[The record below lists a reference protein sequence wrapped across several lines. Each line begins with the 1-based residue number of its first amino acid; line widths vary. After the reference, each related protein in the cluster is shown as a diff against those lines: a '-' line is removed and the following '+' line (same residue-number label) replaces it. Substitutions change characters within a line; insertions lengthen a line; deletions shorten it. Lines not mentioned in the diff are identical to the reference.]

1 MKKKQRDKLLF
12 TIFMYLVTL
21 VIFYPMIM
29 MLLVSLKSKA
39 EVVSNPVGV
48 KMSFQFSNYTEAFRE
63 MNYPL
68 AFRNSVTLTA
78 CSVLAVSFLGCIA
91 AYAIVRCTK
100 MKKLFLIINILF
112 MIGLS
117 LPQQVAIVPM
127 VLWLQK
133 LHLGN
138 TLLGVIFVYI
148 AANASYAIFLFSGFI
163 NTVPVA
169 LEEAAR
175 MDGATPFKV
184 FRKIVFPLLK
194 APMVTMIIVMTLRVW
209 NDFMYPLVLLQGKA
223 ARTLPLTIFMF
234 KGDLQI
240 EWNIMFAAT
249 TMAIL
254 PLMIVYFIFQKQIIS
269 GMMTGSVKM

>member
-1 MKKKQRDKLLF
+1 
-12 TIFMYLVTL
+12 
-21 VIFYPMIM
+21 
-29 MLLVSLKSKA
+29 
-39 EVVSNPVGV
+39 
-48 KMSFQFSNYTEAFRE
+48 
-63 MNYPL
+63 
-68 AFRNSVTLTA
+68 
-78 CSVLAVSFLGCIA
+78 
-91 AYAIVRCTK
+91 
-100 MKKLFLIINILF
+100 
-112 MIGLS
+112 
-117 LPQQVAIVPM
+117 M

-138 TLLGVIFVYI
+138 TLLGVVFVYI

-184 FRKIVFPLLK
+184 FWKIVFPLLK

>member
-1 MKKKQRDKLLF
+1 MMKKPWKVLTYIILGIQAVI
-12 TIFMYLVTL
+12 TI
-21 VIFYPMIM
+21 
-29 MLLVSLKSKA
+29 
-39 EVVSNPVGV
+39 
-48 KMSFQFSNYTEAFRE
+48 
-63 MNYPL
+63 YPL
-68 AFRNSVTLTA
+68 AWMIIGSLKDNI
-78 CSVLAVSFLGCIA
+78 SFLADPWALPDKLRLYNYQVAWEEGIQNYMVNSILITVVTVCFVILLS
-91 AYAIVRCTK
+91 CTFSFMLARFPFK
-100 MKKLFLIINILF
+100 GSGIL
-112 MIGLS
+112 IGLFFAGMMIPVHCTLIPLYNMMNMAGLIDHLWALLFPYVASS
-117 LPQQVAIVPM
+117 LPIAVFLTYGHYQQLP
-127 VLWLQK
+127 K
-133 LHLGN
+133 E
-138 TLLGVIFVYI
+138 
-148 AANASYAIFLFSGFI
+148 
-163 NTVPVA
+163 

-184 FRKIVFPLLK
+184 FWKIVFPLLK